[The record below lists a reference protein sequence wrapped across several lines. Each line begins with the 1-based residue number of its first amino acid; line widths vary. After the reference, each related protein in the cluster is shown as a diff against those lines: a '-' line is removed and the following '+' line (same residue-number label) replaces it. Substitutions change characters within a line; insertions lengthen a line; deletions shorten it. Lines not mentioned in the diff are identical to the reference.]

1 VVVRGSDRIRSR
13 CKVGKRITEY
23 GAVLAERRAERAK
36 LLAQAEG
43 EAEKARAL
51 RLKGGAANRAKALEH
66 TAKARRL
73 QADAYKLRLRRGNAS
88 GGKKKKK
95 KGDMSPMRVLA
106 RIGGGE

>member
-1 VVVRGSDRIRSR
+1 MPSRSATVVVRGSDRIRSR

-73 QADAYKLRLRRGNAS
+73 QADAF
-88 GGKKKKK
+88 
-95 KGDMSPMRVLA
+95 SPGSAGVSRC
-106 RIGGGE
+106 RPI